1 MKLISEVYEKVNFLI
16 EEKEGKKNFFIE
28 GIFMVSE
35 KGNKNNRVYRKHILD
50 REVER
55 YNREY
60 IKENRA
66 FGELGHPQ
74 GPNINLERT
83 AILIKSLVSEGNNFI
98 GKAKVMETPYGNIV
112 KNIIMEGGTVGVS
125 SRGMG
130 SLKMNEQGLNEVQ
143 DDFYLA
149 TAADV
154 VADPSAPGAF
164 VRGIMEGVEWVWDNG
179 VLKPQQ
185 VEEMKQTIQ
194 KASSRN
200 LEEAQLK
207 VFKQFINSL

>member
-1 MKLISEVYEKVNFLI
+1 MKLISEVYEKVNFI
-16 EEKEGKKNFFIE
+16 VEEKEGKKNFFIE

-35 KGNKNNRVYRKHILD
+35 TGNKNNRVYRKHILE
-50 REVER
+50 REVDR

-185 VEEMKQTIQ
+185 VEEMKKTIQ

-207 VFKQFINSL
+207 VFKQFIKSL

>member
-1 MKLISEVYEKVNFLI
+1 MKLISEVYEKVNFLV

-28 GIFMVSE
+28 GIFMVAE
-35 KGNKNNRVYRKHILD
+35 EGNKNKRIYRKEILE
-50 REVER
+50 REVDR
-55 YNREY
+55 YNKEY
-60 IKENRA
+60 IRENRA

-83 AILIKSLVSEGNNFI
+83 AILIKSLVSEGNKFI
-98 GKAKVMETPYGNIV
+98 GRAKVMDTPYGNIV
-112 KNIIMEGGTVGVS
+112 KNLMSEGATLGVS

-130 SLKMNEQGLNEVQ
+130 SLKMNEHGLNEVQ

-185 VEEMKQTIQ
+185 LEEMKKTIQ
-194 KASSRN
+194 KSSSKN

-207 VFKQFINSL
+207 VFKQFIRSL

>member
-1 MKLISEVYEKVNFLI
+1 MKLISEVYEKVNFLV

-28 GIFMVSE
+28 GIFMVAE
-35 KGNKNNRVYRKHILD
+35 KENKNHRMYERKTLE

-55 YNREY
+55 YTKEY
-60 IKENRA
+60 INENRA

-74 GPNINLERT
+74 GPNINLERA

-98 GKAKVMETPYGNIV
+98 GKAKVLDTPYGNIV
-112 KNIIMEGGTVGVS
+112 KNLMSEGATLGVS

-130 SLKMNEQGLNEVQ
+130 SLKMNENGVNVVQ

-179 VLKPQQ
+179 VLKPQTL
-185 VEEMKQTIQ
+185 EDMKKTIQ
-194 KASSRN
+194 NTSSKN

-207 VFKQFINSL
+207 VFKQFIRSL

>member
-1 MKLISEVYEKVNFLI
+1 MKLISEVYEKVNFI
-16 EEKEGKKNFFIE
+16 VEEKEGKKNFFIE
-28 GIFMVSE
+28 GTFMVADQ
-35 KGNKNNRVYRKHILD
+35 GNKNNRVYRSDILE
-50 REVER
+50 REVAR
-55 YNREY
+55 YTKEY
-60 IKENRA
+60 INENRA

-83 AILIKSLVSEGNNFI
+83 AILIKSLVKENNNFV
-98 GKAKVMETPYGNIV
+98 GKAKVMDTPYGNIV
-112 KNIIMEGGTVGVS
+112 KNLMMEGATLGVS

-179 VLKPQQ
+179 ILKPQQ
-185 VEEMKQTIQ
+185 LEEMKKTIQ
-194 KASSRN
+194 KTSSRH

-207 VFKQFINSL
+207 VFKQFLNSL

>member
-185 VEEMKQTIQ
+185 VEEMKKTIQ

-207 VFKQFINSL
+207 VFKQFIKSL

>member
-1 MKLISEVYEKVNFLI
+1 MKLISEVYEKVNFLV
-16 EEKEGKKNFFIE
+16 EEKEGKKDFFIE
-28 GIFMVSE
+28 GTFMVANR
-35 KGNKNNRVYRKHILD
+35 GNKNNRIYKKNILE

-55 YNREY
+55 YTKEHIN
-60 IKENRA
+60 ENRA

-74 GPNINLERT
+74 GPTINLERT
-83 AILIKSLVSEGNNFI
+83 AILIKSLKSEGDNFI
-98 GKAKVMETPYGNIV
+98 GKAKVMDTPYGNIV
-112 KNIIMEGGTVGVS
+112 KNLMMEGATLGVS

-130 SLKMNEQGLNEVQ
+130 SLKMNDSGLNEVQ

-179 VLKPQQ
+179 VLKPQE
-185 VEEMKQTIQ
+185 VEEMKKTIQ

-207 VFKQFINSL
+207 VFKQFIKSL

>member
-1 MKLISEVYEKVNFLI
+1 MKLISEVYEKVNFLV
-16 EEKEGKKNFFIE
+16 EEKEGKKDFFIE
-28 GIFMVSE
+28 GIFMVAE
-35 KGNKNNRVYRKHILD
+35 QGNRNNRIYRKHILE
-50 REVER
+50 REVDR
-55 YNREY
+55 YNKEY
-60 IKENRA
+60 IKEGRA

-83 AILIKSLVSEGNNFI
+83 CILIKSLVGEGNNFV
-98 GKAKVMETPYGNIV
+98 GKAKVMDTPYGNIV
-112 KNIIMEGGTVGVS
+112 KNLMMEGATLGVS

-130 SLKMNEQGLNEVQ
+130 SLKANDKGLNEVQ

-185 VEEMKQTIQ
+185 LEEMKKTVQ
-194 KASSRN
+194 KASFKN

-207 VFKQFINSL
+207 VFQQFIRSL